1 MPSKIVGIKTK
12 KNDSKNLIPDNFS
25 RPIVSPPIGF
35 KLIAVNQIGNG
46 KHWKVTYLT
55 ADSRAINRTF
65 KINKKIRERLIDNC
79 KWLID
84 WSYETAQIY
93 EITFKV
99 GIKKYIYVGL
109 DVKCDPDYYGSS
121 LVIHHYGEVYGRK
134 DFFVKRI
141 LESLENITMTELC
154 SIEQKY
160 IRESKERSVRD
171 GVHSINYTGANRR
184 DSGPQIDVP
193 KVGGQIITEAKR
205 LGLDLRI
212 ASLKHGCIK
221 PTLPPPPFD
230 KASGSGMHI
239 ETSHGLSRIGFS
251 FLRHRGS
258 DNNIGLAK
266 NILKNLE
273 FDEDSI
279 EILGSP
285 SDYQLVMVMHNSSDP
300 AVIANLYKRLV
311 DMVWGQSQLFSN
323 EPMDHNKTLPI
334 KDILQECN
342 VTISIGNFTIK
353 RYKGN
358 YIRIYREGSKS
369 KESNSK
375 EVLRAVD
382 NEYSLEIEDKAWTQT
397 QRAGKAV
404 LDKLIKMKLEN

>member
-1 MPSKIVGIKTK
+1 MAKITQS
-12 KNDSKNLIPDNFS
+12 NNFS
-25 RPIVSPPIGF
+25 RPLVSPPLGF
-35 KLIAVNQIGNG
+35 KLIAVRQIGNG
-46 KHWKVTYLT
+46 KNWKVTYS
-55 ADSRAINRTF
+55 ASDGRARESSF
-65 KINKKIRERLIDNC
+65 KINKKVRECLINNC
-79 KWLID
+79 RWVID

-99 GIKKYIYVGL
+99 GAKKYIYVGL
-109 DVKCDPDYYGSS
+109 DVKCDPKYYGSS

-134 DFFVKRI
+134 DFFKKKI
-141 LESLENITMTELC
+141 LEDLENITMTELC

-160 IRESKERSVRD
+160 IRESKEKSMKD

-193 KVGGQIITEAKR
+193 KVGAEVIAEAKR
-205 LGLDLRI
+205 LGLDLRM

-221 PTLPPPPFD
+221 PTSPPPPFD
-230 KASGSGMHI
+230 RGSGSGMHI
-239 ETSHGLSRIGFS
+239 ETSHGLNRIGFS

-273 FDEDSI
+273 FAEDSI

-285 SDYQLVMVMHNSSDP
+285 SDYQSVMASHNSSDSI
-300 AVIANLYKRLV
+300 VIANLYKRLV
-311 DMVWGQSQLFSN
+311 DMVWDQSQLFSN
-323 EPMDHNKTLPI
+323 EPMDHSKPLSS
-334 KDILQECN
+334 KDILQQCN
-342 VTISIGNFTIK
+342 VTISTGDFTIM

-358 YIRIYREGSKS
+358 YIRIYRDGSKS
-369 KESNSK
+369 KENNAK
-375 EVLRAVD
+375 EVLRAV
-382 NEYSLEIEDKAWTQT
+382 NHEYGLKIEEKAWAQT

-404 LDKLIKMKLEN
+404 LDKLIKNKFEESI